1 MPTGEYGKKEHAMS
15 GKYGNLRFLVGAG
28 PGGVGTG
35 DGGEGGNSN
44 DNGPQALKGAGG
56 GGGGAVAGG
65 SGGGDN
71 GGAGERTFTQAD
83 LDRVVNERL
92 ARERDKYSDYD
103 QLKAQAAA
111 AGDTRTEMQ
120 RLADEVKEMRAD
132 REQRDFLDLKKSV
145 AEAAGIPLKYAKKLE
160 GKTREE
166 LEADAADFAEAF
178 GTKQGGQEQ
187 EQRKG
192 PAVQRGRPRENL
204 RGGGT
209 PDDEPVETDPKKLAA
224 MIPRS

>member
-1 MPTGEYGKKEHAMS
+1 MS

-35 DGGEGGNSN
+35 DGGG
-44 DNGPQALKGAGG
+44 GAGG
-56 GGGGAVAGG
+56 PRVLDSGGAA
-65 SGGGDN
+65 GGGD
-71 GGAGERTFTQAD
+71 GGAGDSGGDSGAGGDERTFTQAD

-92 ARERDKYSDYD
+92 ARERDKFKDYD
-103 QLKAQAAA
+103 TLKAQAAA

-120 RLADEVKEMRAD
+120 RLADEMKELRAD
-132 REQRDFLDLKKSV
+132 REKRDHLDLQKSV

-166 LEADAADFAEAF
+166 LEADALDFAEAF
-178 GTKQGGQEQ
+178 GAKQDGQEQ
-187 EQRKG
+187 EQRRT

-209 PDDEPVETDPKKLAA
+209 PDEEPIETDPKKLAA
-224 MIPRS
+224 MIPRR